1 MAIPI
6 TCQCGK
12 TLKVPDTAAG
22 KGVKCPSCGKGVRV
36 PEIGGN
42 APSAPVAPAAPAAP
56 VSSQMNDLFDEEG
69 FSQQVAAVCPAC
81 RQEMPGGAVLCT
93 KCGYHLESG
102 ERFESHKTAGVD
114 ITHGTLALDKAASDM
129 VKDKEMQQKMLR
141 GAGMPWWGLALTL
154 FLIGSGLT
162 IAVLAVNASRR
173 VDESISFNPMGL
185 FLMLAGVAFYLVAQ
199 GAFLMLVIHAFKTST
214 KQGLLTLLVPLYAF
228 YYVFQNLRETWK
240 FLAAA
245 IVLGG
250 AAAGLFVAASQ
261 QGI

>member
-1 MAIPI
+1 M
-6 TCQCGK
+6 
-12 TLKVPDTAAG
+12 AG
-22 KGVKCPSCGKGVRV
+22 KAVKCPGCGQAVRV
-36 PEIGGN
+36 PGEAAGTPGG
-42 APSAPVAPAAPAAP
+42 APSGAGPT
-56 VSSQMNDLFDEEG
+56 SSRMNDLFSEEG
-69 FSQQVAAVCPAC
+69 FSEKVAAVCPAC
-81 RQEMPGGAVLCT
+81 RMEMPAGAVLCT

-102 ERFESHKTAGVD
+102 MQLESHKTAGVD
-114 ITHGTLALDKAASDM
+114 IDHGTLALLKAEDDM
-129 VKDKEMQQKMLR
+129 VKDKEMQQKMLA

-173 VDESISFNPMGL
+173 IDESITFNPMGL
-185 FLMLAGVAFYLVAQ
+185 FLLLAGVAFYLVAQ

-228 YYVFQNLRETWK
+228 YYVFMNFRATWK
-240 FLAAA
+240 YMAVT

-250 AAAGLFVAASQ
+250 VAGGLFAAASS